1 MWTLDDGL
9 GESVSG
15 PEDEE
20 RGLLLVVLIGFTD
33 LFACVLQ

>member
-1 MWTLDDGL
+1 MVWENLSL
-9 GESVSG
+9 VLKMR
-15 PEDEE
+15 